1 MDTSLRSDMKVRWV
15 GWRNAILASDKF
27 RRWAARFPLTRPVAK
42 VRARETFALVAGFV
56 YSQVLSAC
64 VEGGVLDLLAAG
76 PVGAEDVAAKCDLS
90 HAAAT
95 RLLRA
100 AASLHLA
107 EDVGTGRYMLGRVGA
122 AIHADPGIVAMIRHH
137 DLLYADLADPMALL
151 RREGGGGA
159 LSGYWPYAEGQDGGV
174 ADYSAL
180 MAASQPMVAA
190 QATDAYDFARHRRM
204 LDVGGG
210 QGAFVAAV
218 GKVAPDLHRAVFDLP
233 DVVARIADPAVERH
247 GGSFLTDALPR
258 GYDLITL
265 VRILHDHDDDS
276 MLRILRAAK
285 AALDSGG
292 RLLIIEPM
300 AGLRSDEAMGDA
312 YFGMYLLAMG
322 SGRARTPGELR
333 ATLKNCGFS
342 RSRMIATSLPLIAQ
356 IIVADA

>member
-1 MDTSLRSDMKVRWV
+1 MKVRWV

-56 YSQVLSAC
+56 YSQVLLAC
-64 VEGGVLDLLAAG
+64 VEGGVLELLADG
-76 PVGAEDVAAKCDLS
+76 PASAEDVAAKSDLPTV
-90 HAAAT
+90 AAL

-107 EDVGTGRYMLGRVGA
+107 EDVGAGRYMLGRVGA

-137 DLLYADLADPMALL
+137 HLLYADLADPLALL

-190 QATDAYDFARHRRM
+190 QATDAYDFARHRRL

-210 QGAFVAAV
+210 QGAFVSAV
-218 GKVAPDLHRAVFDLP
+218 GKVAPKLTGGVFDLP
-233 DVVARIADPAVERH
+233 DVVARIADPVVEKH
-247 GGSFLTDALPR
+247 GGSFLTDPLPR

-276 MLRILRAAK
+276 MLRILSAAK
-285 AALDSGG
+285 SALDSGG

-300 AGLRSDEAMGDA
+300 ARLRGDEAMGDA

-322 SGRARTPGELR
+322 SGRARTPNELR
-333 ATLKNCGFS
+333 TALQNCGFS
-342 RSRMIATSLPLIAQ
+342 RTRMVGTSLPLIAQ
-356 IIVADA
+356 IIVAEA

>member
-1 MDTSLRSDMKVRWV
+1 MKVRWV
-15 GWRNAILASDKF
+15 GWRNAILSSDRF
-27 RRWAARFPLTRPVAK
+27 RRWASRFPLTRPVAR
-42 VRARETFALVAGFV
+42 VRARETFSLVAGFV

-76 PVGAEDVAAKCDLS
+76 PIAADDVATQCALPP
-90 HAAAT
+90 AAAQ

-107 EDVGTGRYMLGRVGA
+107 EDVGAGRYMLGRVGA

-137 DLLYADLADPMALL
+137 NLLYADLADPMALL

-159 LSGYWPYAEGQDGGV
+159 LSGFWPYAEGQAGGV
-174 ADYSAL
+174 SDYSSL

-190 QATDAYDFARHRRM
+190 QAIDAYDFKRHRRM

-218 GKVAPDLHRAVFDLP
+218 GKVAPQLTRAVFDLP
-233 DVVARIADPAVERH
+233 DVVARIADPEVERH
-247 GGSFLTDALPR
+247 DGSFLSDPLPR
-258 GYDLITL
+258 GFDLITL

-276 MLRILRAAK
+276 MLRIVRAAK

-292 RLLIIEPM
+292 RLLIVEPM
-300 AGLRSDEAMGDA
+300 AGLRGDEAMGDA

-322 SGRARTPGELR
+322 SGRARTPTELR
-333 ATLKNCGFS
+333 QILKNCGFS
-342 RSRMIATSLPLIAQ
+342 RTRMVATSIPLVTQ
-356 IIVADA
+356 IIVADV

>member
-1 MDTSLRSDMKVRWV
+1 MKVRWV

-64 VEGGVLDLLAAG
+64 VEGGVLDLLADRPAS
-76 PVGAEDVAAKCDLS
+76 AEDVAAKCALPP
-90 HAAAT
+90 AAAL

-107 EDVGTGRYMLGRVGA
+107 EDVGEGRYMLGRVGA
-122 AIHADPGIVAMIRHH
+122 AIRADPGIVAMIRHH
-137 DLLYADLADPMALL
+137 HLLYTDLADPLALL

-159 LSGYWPYAEGQDGGV
+159 LSGYWPYAEGQAGGV

-190 QATDAYDFARHRRM
+190 QATGAYDFKRHRRM

-218 GKVAPDLHRAVFDLP
+218 GKAAPNLTRGVFDLP
-233 DVVARIADPAVERH
+233 DVVARIADPVVEKH
-247 GGSFLTDALPR
+247 GGSFLTDPLPR
-258 GYDLITL
+258 GHDLITL

-292 RLLIIEPM
+292 RLLIVEPM
-300 AGLRSDEAMGDA
+300 AGLRGDEAMGDA

-322 SGRARTPGELR
+322 SGRARTPKELR
-333 ATLKNCGFS
+333 AALQNCGFS
-342 RSRMIATSLPLIAQ
+342 RSRTVATSLPLIAQ
-356 IIVADA
+356 IVVAEA

>member
-1 MDTSLRSDMKVRWV
+1 MATSLRSDIKVRWV

-27 RRWAARFPLTRPVAK
+27 RRWAAKFPLTRPVAR
-42 VRARETFALVAGFV
+42 VRARETFSLVAGFV
-56 YSQVLSAC
+56 YSQVLAAC
-64 VEGGVLDLLAAG
+64 VEGGVLGLLAKG
-76 PVGAEDVAAKCDLS
+76 PTTADQVAADCELS
-90 HAAAT
+90 PAAAL

-100 AASLHLA
+100 AASLRLA
-107 EDVGTGRYMLGRVGA
+107 EDVGAGRYMLGRVGA

-137 DLLYADLADPMALL
+137 SLLYADLADPLALL

-159 LSGYWPYAEGQDGGV
+159 LSGFWPYAEGQGGGV
-174 ADYSAL
+174 SDYSAL

-218 GKVAPDLHRAVFDLP
+218 GSVAPRLHRAVFDLP
-233 DVVARIADPAVERH
+233 DVVARIADPAVEKH
-247 GGSFLTDALPR
+247 GGSFLTDSLPR

-285 AALDSGG
+285 SALDSGG
-292 RLLIIEPM
+292 RLLIVEPM
-300 AGLRSDEAMGDA
+300 AGLRGDEAMGDA

-322 SGRARTPGELR
+322 SGRARTPQELR
-333 ATLKNCGFS
+333 VALQNCGFS
-342 RSRMIATSLPLIAQ
+342 RTRMVATSLPLIAQ
-356 IIVADA
+356 IIAADA

>member
-1 MDTSLRSDMKVRWV
+1 MKVRLV

-64 VEGGVLDLLAAG
+64 VEGGVLARLADG
-76 PVGAEDVAAKCDLS
+76 PANAEDIAAKCDLTP
-90 HAAAT
+90 AAAQ

-107 EDVGTGRYMLGRVGA
+107 EHVGAGRYMLGRVGA

-137 DLLYADLADPMALL
+137 NLLYADLADPIALL

-159 LSGYWPYAEGQDGGV
+159 LSGFWPYAEGQGGGV
-174 ADYSAL
+174 SDYSSL

-218 GKVAPDLHRAVFDLP
+218 GKVAPTLHRAVFDLP
-233 DVVARIADPAVERH
+233 NVVARIADQAVEKH
-247 GGSFLTDALPR
+247 SGSFLIDPLPR

-265 VRILHDHDDDS
+265 VRILHDHNDDS
-276 MLRILRAAK
+276 MLRILSAAK
-285 AALDSGG
+285 STLDSGG
-292 RLLIIEPM
+292 RLLIVEPM
-300 AGLRSDEAMGDA
+300 AGLRGDEAMGDA

-322 SGRARTPGELR
+322 SGRARTPQELR
-333 ATLKNCGFS
+333 AALKNCGFS
-342 RSRMIATSLPLIAQ
+342 RTRMVATSLPLIAQ

>member
-1 MDTSLRSDMKVRWV
+1 MKVRWV

-27 RRWAARFPLTRPVAK
+27 RRWASRFPLTRPVAR
-42 VRARETFALVAGFV
+42 VRARETFSLVAGFV
-56 YSQVLSAC
+56 YSQVLAAC
-64 VEGGVLDLLAAG
+64 VQGGVLDLLADG
-76 PVGAEDVAAKCDLS
+76 PVTADAVAEKCDLS
-90 HAAAT
+90 PSAAL

-107 EDVGTGRYMLGRVGA
+107 EDVGEGRYMLGRVGA
-122 AIHADPGIVAMIRHH
+122 AIHADPGIIAMIRHH
-137 DLLYADLADPMALL
+137 NLLYADLADPMALL

-159 LSGYWPYAEGQDGGV
+159 LSGFWPYAEGQAGGV
-174 ADYSAL
+174 SDYSSL

-190 QATDAYDFARHRRM
+190 QATDAYDFSRHRRL

-218 GKVAPDLHRAVFDLP
+218 GKVAPQLTRAVFDLP
-233 DVVARIADPAVERH
+233 DVVARITDPAVEQY
-247 GGSFLTDALPR
+247 GGSFLTDPLPR
-258 GYDLITL
+258 GFDLITL

-276 MLRILRAAK
+276 MLRILSAAK

-300 AGLRSDEAMGDA
+300 AGLRGDEAMGDA

-322 SGRARTPGELR
+322 SGRARTPDELR
-333 ATLKNCGFS
+333 QALKSSGFA
-342 RSRMIATSLPLIAQ
+342 RSGVIATSLPLIARV
-356 IIVADA
+356 IVADA

>member
-1 MDTSLRSDMKVRWV
+1 MKVRWV
-15 GWRNAILASDKF
+15 SWRNAILASEKF
-27 RRWAARFPLTRPVAK
+27 RRWAARFPLTRPVAR
-42 VRARETFALVAGFV
+42 VRARETFSLVAGFV

-76 PVGAEDVAAKCDLS
+76 PVGAEDVAARCDLS
-90 HAAAT
+90 QAAST

-100 AASLHLA
+100 AASLNLA
-107 EDVGTGRYMLGRVGA
+107 EDVGAGCYMLGRIGA
-122 AIHADPGIVAMIRHH
+122 AIQADPGIVAMIRHH
-137 DLLYADLADPMALL
+137 NLLYADLADPLALL
-151 RREGGGGA
+151 RRDGGGGA
-159 LSGYWPYAEGQDGGV
+159 LSGYWPYAEGQAGGV

-190 QATDAYDFARHRRM
+190 QATDAYDFSRHRRL

-218 GKVAPDLHRAVFDLP
+218 GRVAPQLKRAVFDLP
-233 DVVARIADPAVERH
+233 DVVARITDSEVERH
-247 GGSFLTDALPR
+247 GGSFRTDALPR

-292 RLLIIEPM
+292 RLLVVEPM
-300 AGLRSDEAMGDA
+300 AGLRGDGAMGDA

-322 SGRARTPGELR
+322 SGRARTPQELR
-333 ATLKNCGFS
+333 QTLQICGFS
-342 RSRMIATSLPLIAQ
+342 RTRMVPTSLPLIAQ

>member
-1 MDTSLRSDMKVRWV
+1 MKVRWV
-15 GWRNAILASDKF
+15 GWRNAILASATF
-27 RRWAARFPLTRPVAK
+27 RRWAARFPLTRPVAR

-56 YSQVLSAC
+56 YSQVLAAC
-64 VEGGVLDLLAAG
+64 VDGGVLDLLAEG
-76 PVGAEDVAAKCDLS
+76 PIAASDVAAKCDLS
-90 HAAAT
+90 PEASL

-107 EDVGTGRYMLGRVGA
+107 EDVGAGCYMLGRVGA

-137 DLLYADLADPMALL
+137 HLLYADLADPMALL
-151 RREGGGGA
+151 RRDGGGGA
-159 LSGYWPYAEGQDGGV
+159 LSGFWPYAEGQDGGV
-174 ADYSAL
+174 SDYSSL

-210 QGAFVAAV
+210 QGAFIAAV
-218 GKVAPDLHRAVFDLP
+218 GKVAPNLARAVFDLP
-233 DVVARIADPAVERH
+233 DVVARIADPVVEKH

-300 AGLRSDEAMGDA
+300 AGLRGDEAMGGA

-322 SGRARTPGELR
+322 SGRARTPDELR
-333 ATLKNCGFS
+333 GALQNCGFS
-342 RSRMIATSLPLIAQ
+342 RTRMVATSLPLIAQ

>member
-1 MDTSLRSDMKVRWV
+1 MKVRWV

-27 RRWAARFPLTRPVAK
+27 RRWAARFPLTRPVAR

-64 VEGGVLDLLAAG
+64 VEGGVLELLAQG
-76 PVGAEDVAAKCDLS
+76 PTTADHVAAKCNLS
-90 HAAAT
+90 AAAAQ

-107 EDVGTGRYMLGRVGA
+107 EDIGGGRYMLGRTGA
-122 AIHADPGIVAMIRHH
+122 AIQADPGIVAMIRHH
-137 DLLYADLADPMALL
+137 NLLYADLADPLALL
-151 RREGGGGA
+151 RRDGGGGA
-159 LSGYWPYAEGQDGGV
+159 LSGYWPYAEGQSGGV

-190 QATDAYDFARHRRM
+190 QATDAYNFTRHRRM

-218 GKVAPDLHRAVFDLP
+218 GKVAPELHRAVFDLP
-233 DVVARIADPAVERH
+233 DVVARITDPAVERH
-247 GGSFLTDALPR
+247 GGSFLTDQLPR

-292 RLLIIEPM
+292 RLLIVEPM
-300 AGLRSDEAMGDA
+300 AGLRGDEAMGDA

-322 SGRARTPGELR
+322 SGRARTPQELR
-333 ATLKNCGFS
+333 QTLQICGFS
-342 RSRMIATSLPLIAQ
+342 RTRMVSTSLPLIAQ
-356 IIVADA
+356 IIVAEA